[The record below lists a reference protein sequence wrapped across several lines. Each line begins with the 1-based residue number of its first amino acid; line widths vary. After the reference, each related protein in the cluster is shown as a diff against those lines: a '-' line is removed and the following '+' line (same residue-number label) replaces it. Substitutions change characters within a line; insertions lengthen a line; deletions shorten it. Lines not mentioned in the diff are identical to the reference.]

1 VAHPLLYRF
10 GMKTIWQDLKYAL
23 RVHFKNPQL
32 AIVIITTLGLGIGCL
47 TAIFTVVN
55 SVVLRP
61 LSYPEPER
69 LIRVYES
76 FPSQGIPT
84 FSVSPL
90 NWMDWRRSK
99 SFEDLGA
106 FARQKDFNL
115 SIGDNQ
121 QQVSAN
127 RISSNLFQVLGV
139 KPLKGN
145 LFTAEY
151 DRAGRELVAIL
162 SFHLW
167 NSKFGKDEQIVGK
180 KIFLDQKAYR
190 ILAVMPSNFRLPF
203 NNGDLYLPLAL
214 DSQETTDRSNHF
226 LRVIGRLQRGVSF
239 EQAVQEMKS
248 TAAALST
255 QYPNSNKDWTVALR
269 TLQNVVVPDRFR
281 SAAWILLASAFLVL
295 TISCLN
301 AANLLTVKTIGRHRE
316 ISIRRAIGAST
327 SRLVSQLLTESFL
340 IAIVSGVAGVLL
352 AVWGIE
358 LLHKLEPENIP
369 RLDEIRVDL
378 LVMIFAIG
386 ASFLTVI
393 LFGTLTA
400 HQSMKQDLQEG
411 LKEGALASTIG
422 ASRKKFR
429 NFFVIVEAA
438 LSLVLLICAAL
449 LMKSFLHIQ
458 NVDLGFK
465 PESVLTVKV
474 TTPADKYSDK
484 DKAFNVQSSVLQ
496 KIQNIPGIQSAA
508 ITSLVPM
515 GPGNSMTDFST
526 KGVPTP
532 ADSKNVHPASYRVVS
547 SEYFKTMNIRLL
559 KGQYFDPIHPGKT
572 VLIDEF
578 MMRQFWPNQEPIGMR
593 MFIAGFKGPFEII
606 GVVHHVKSLAVD
618 EDPFPILYLPIAEV
632 RSESSIYIMART
644 LGKPESFVQSI
655 RKQISQVDPNLV
667 IGNTNPLSHFVRDSL
682 SQRRFNMVILGVFAV
697 VALILA
703 SVGIYSVI
711 SYSVSQRGHEIGI
724 RMALG
729 ARQQD
734 VVKMVIKEGMLLAFV
749 GIGAGV
755 LLSIASTR
763 MLSALLYF
771 VSPTDA
777 TIFQLC
783 SAFFLTIAI
792 LSSYLPARRA
802 SKVDPIVALRHE

>member
-1 VAHPLLYRF
+1 
-10 GMKTIWQDLKYAL
+10 MNTILQDLRYAL

-55 SVVLRP
+55 SVILQP
-61 LSYPEPER
+61 LSYPDPQR

-90 NWMDWRRSK
+90 NWLDWRRNK

-106 FARQKDFNL
+106 FARQQDFNF
-115 SIGDNQ
+115 SIGNTQ

-127 RISSNLFQVLGV
+127 RVSSNLFQVLGV
-139 KPLKGN
+139 KPLKGS
-145 LFTAEY
+145 LFTSEY
-151 DRAGRELVAIL
+151 DQAGRELVAIL
-162 SFHLW
+162 SFNLW
-167 NSKFGKDEQIVGK
+167 SSKFGKDEQIIGK

-190 ILAVMPSNFRLPF
+190 ILAVMPSSFRLPF

-214 DSQETTDRSNHF
+214 DSKEMTDRSDHF
-226 LRVIGRLQRGVSF
+226 LRVIGRLKPGVTF
-239 EQAVQEMKS
+239 EQALQEMKN
-248 TAAALST
+248 TAAALAA
-255 QYPNSNKDWTVALR
+255 QYPNSNKDWTVAMR

-301 AANLLTVKTIGRHRE
+301 AANLLTVKTLGRYRE
-316 ISIRRAIGAST
+316 ISIRRAIGATT
-327 SRLVSQLLTESFL
+327 SRLLSQLLTESFL
-340 IAIVSGVAGVLL
+340 IAIISGVLGILL
-352 AVWGIE
+352 AVWGIQ
-358 LLHKLEPENIP
+358 LLQSLEPENIP
-369 RLDEIRVDL
+369 RLDEIRVDPV
-378 LVMIFAIG
+378 VMIFAIS

-393 LFGTLTA
+393 LFGSLTA

-411 LKEGALASTIG
+411 LKEGTLSSTTG
-422 ASRKKFR
+422 GSRRRFR
-429 NFFVIVEAA
+429 NFLVIVEAA

-449 LMKSFLHIQ
+449 LIKSFLHLQ
-458 NVDLGFK
+458 NVDLGFN
-465 PESVLTVKV
+465 PDSVLTVKV
-474 TTPADKYSDK
+474 TTPVDKFSDK
-484 DKAFNVQSSVLQ
+484 DNSFNVQNSVLE
-496 KIQNIPGIQSAA
+496 KIKQIPGIEHAA
-508 ITSLVPM
+508 IASLVPM
-515 GPGNSMTDFST
+515 GQGNSMTDFST
-526 KGVPTP
+526 EGQPSTV
-532 ADSKNVHPASYRVVS
+532 DSKKVHAASFRVVS
-547 SEYFKTMNIRLL
+547 AEYFKTMNIRLS
-559 KGQYFDPIHPGKT
+559 KGQYFDSVHPAKT
-572 VLIDEF
+572 ALIDEF
-578 MMRQFWPNQEPIGMR
+578 LMRQFWPNQEPIGSR
-593 MFIAGFKGPFEII
+593 IFVAGFEGPFEII
-606 GVVHHVKSLAVD
+606 GVVHHVKSMQID
-618 EDPFPILYLPIAEV
+618 EEPFPILYLPIEEV
-632 RSESSIYIMART
+632 RSESSIYMIART
-644 LGKPESFVQSI
+644 LGKPERFVQSI

-667 IGNTNPLSHFVRDSL
+667 IGITNPLSHFVRDSL

-711 SYSVSQRGHEIGI
+711 SYSVSQRSHEIGI

-729 ARQQD
+729 ARQHD
-734 VVKMVIKEGMLLAFV
+734 VAKMIIKEGLLLAVV

-755 LLSIASTR
+755 VLSFVSTR

-777 TIFQLC
+777 IIFQVC
-783 SAFFLTIAI
+783 SLFFLTIAL